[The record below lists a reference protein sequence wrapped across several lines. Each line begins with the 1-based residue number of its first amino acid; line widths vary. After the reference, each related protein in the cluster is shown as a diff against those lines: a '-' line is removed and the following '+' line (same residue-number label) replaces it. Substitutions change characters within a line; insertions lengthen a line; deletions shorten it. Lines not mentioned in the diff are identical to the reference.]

1 MSRVETWMYG
11 AIMPFLSFSRLD
23 TVDLN
28 TYTFSLVLAVEK
40 LSVNTFASFHYRTEE
55 KDRNG
60 DLNAQS

>member
-11 AIMPFLSFSRLD
+11 AIMPFSSVPCLD

-28 TYTFSLVLAVEK
+28 AYTFSLVLAAEK

-55 KDRNG
+55 KD
-60 DLNAQS
+60 